1 MKDIIR
7 SENLSFIYP
16 ENQRGLNSI
25 SLSIQPGEA
34 VFIRGSSGCGKST
47 LARCLCGIIP
57 HLYNGSYSGE
67 VWLDGLNVEKE
78 PLWKLSEKSGLVFQN
93 PNLQILAPFVE
104 EEIIF
109 GLENLGLDRGN
120 VSARLEAELKRF
132 DLEKYR
138 SKNPNSLSGG
148 EQQKLS
154 LAAIAAR
161 HPKTLVLDEP
171 LSMLDTNAAGEF
183 LDYLNQLLQDGVTVV
198 ICEHRQE
205 YLARIPN
212 LKTFDLGE
220 LQENSPAQTID
231 DLSLDSTEVL
241 NTEEIFFKLKVS
253 NLQSTIGG
261 RKLFC
266 RTSFDIENGQVVALV
281 GRNGSGKTTL
291 LRSFSGFQYFEGDIK
306 VQANGETLNPEF
318 GMVFQNPDMQL
329 FNATVRDEIL
339 YRHVSPDLAWYEW
352 LLSVLNLKTYEHK
365 PPLLLSEGEKR
376 RVALATVLMHKPR
389 HGILLDEPALGQD
402 NYHKEILIRLLR
414 ALAQKGY
421 LVIYSTHDMEF
432 AAKADKMLLLS
443 PQSEVR
449 LVNSDGFLS
458 NGKENWDYLDLTRP
472 EWLA

>member
-1 MKDIIR
+1 M
-7 SENLSFIYP
+7 
-16 ENQRGLNSI
+16 RG
-25 SLSIQPGEA
+25 
-34 VFIRGSSGCGKST
+34 VSGCGKST
-47 LARCLCGIIP
+47 LARCLSGIIP

-104 EEIIF
+104 EEIVF
-109 GLENLGLDRGN
+109 GLENLGLDQKN
-120 VSARLEAELKRF
+120 ISERLETELKRF
-132 DLEKYR
+132 DLLKYR

-161 HPKTLVLDEP
+161 GPKILVLDEP
-171 LSMLDTNAAGEF
+171 LSMLDTNAAAEF
-183 LDYLNQLLQDGVTVV
+183 LDYLNQLLQEGVTVV

-212 LKTFDLGE
+212 LKTFDLGKI
-220 LQENSPAQTID
+220 QNSLLPETSED
-231 DLSLDSTEVL
+231 FPLPPVEEFV
-241 NTEEIFFKLKVS
+241 TEEKSFKLRITDLYS
-253 NLQSTIGG
+253 EIGDRNLFGG
-261 RKLFC
+261 S
-266 RTSFDIENGQVVALV
+266 SFEVENGQIVALV

-291 LRSFSGFQYFEGDIK
+291 LRSFSGFQNYEGEIK
-306 VQANGETLNPEF
+306 VQVNGTSLSPEF

-329 FNATVRDEIL
+329 FNATVKEEIL
-339 YRHVSPDLAWYEW
+339 YRHDSPDMGWYEW
-352 LLSVLNLKTYEHK
+352 LLSVLNLETYENK

-402 NYHKEILIRLLR
+402 SYHKNILIRLLR

-421 LVIYSTHDMEF
+421 LVVFSTHDLEF
-432 AAKADKMLLLS
+432 AAKADKMLLLN
-443 PQSEVR
+443 PQSDVK
-449 LVNSDGFLS
+449 LVGSEGFLS
-458 NGKENWDYLDLTRP
+458 NGKENWDYLNLTRP
-472 EWLA
+472 EWLV